1 MRNENP
7 QSTKTCPV
15 CGQEWPEFLVEDPTN
30 HQMLGCE
37 TCLIIKKDGVIQ

>member
-1 MRNENP
+1 MRNESQ
-7 QSTKTCPV
+7 QSTKRCPV
-15 CGQEWPEFLVEDPTN
+15 CGAEWPEFLVEDPVN